1 MITFMRMKSS
11 YLFPAMLALLACQ
24 SSPTDQHTLAIK
36 GATLIDGTSGP
47 PILNSV
53 MIIRGGR
60 VVAAGSEDEV
70 EIPEGADVKDMSGKF
85 IMPGLINAHGH
96 VGDVK
101 GIEAGHYS
109 RGNVVHHL
117 RLYAEYGVTTVVSLG
132 GDRIEG
138 AALRTVNDS
147 TATDHARLFIAGA
160 VITGPT
166 AAEAVE
172 QVERNHRMGVDFMK
186 IRVDD
191 NLGTAEKMKPEVYE
205 PVIKRSHELGYRI
218 ATHMY
223 YLDDAKRLLRAGS
236 DLLAHSVRDL
246 PVDDELVKLM
256 KEKNVCYCA
265 TLTRE
270 LSTFVYGDT
279 ARFFSDAFFRR
290 SYGDSVMQPLLDPT
304 RQAQIRNSKS
314 AITYRQQ
321 LPTAMANLKKLAD
334 EGVPIAFGTD
344 SGIPTRFIGYFEHL
358 ELAMMQDA
366 GLEAD
371 QIIQSAT
378 GQAASCLG
386 LPNLGTLESGKWAD
400 FIILNADPLNDI
412 RNVREIN
419 AVYIGGVDINRNQN
433 K

>member
-1 MITFMRMKSS
+1 M
-11 YLFPAMLALLACQ
+11 
-24 SSPTDQHTLAIK
+24 
-36 GATLIDGTSGP
+36 
-47 PILNSV
+47 
-53 MIIRGGR
+53 
-60 VVAAGSEDEV
+60 
-70 EIPEGADVKDMSGKF
+70 
-85 IMPGLINAHGH
+85 
-96 VGDVK
+96 
-101 GIEAGHYS
+101 
-109 RGNVVHHL
+109 
-117 RLYAEYGVTTVVSLG
+117 VSLG
-132 GDRIEG
+132 GDREEG

-160 VITGPT
+160 VITGTT
-166 AAEAVE
+166 AAEAID
-172 QVERNHRMGVDFMK
+172 QVEKNHRMGVDFMK

-205 PVIKRSHELGYRI
+205 PVIKRSHELGYKI

-246 PVDDELVKLM
+246 PVDDELVQLM
-256 KEKNVCYCA
+256 KEKKVCYCA

-279 ARFFSDAFFRR
+279 ARFFSDPFFR
-290 SYGDSVMQPLLDPT
+290 SQYGDSVVQPLLDPT
-304 RQAQIRNSKS
+304 RQAQIRNSNS
-314 AITYRQQ
+314 AIKYRQQ

-334 EGVPIAFGTD
+334 EGIPIAFGTD

-378 GQAASCLG
+378 GQAAHCLG

-412 RNVREIN
+412 RNVREID